1 MSDGKVERAESVSD
15 EVIVRAWQRIAK
27 KRDADGNP
35 TGSVQEVADNIGMKR
50 GSLTQRVASLRK
62 RGLPLAKMPRKGKAK
77 KDIVSLQALL
87 SDINADL
94 EADELYEA
102 EATDDYSDVE

>member
-1 MSDGKVERAESVSD
+1 MSENKVERAEAVSD

-62 RGLPLAKMPRKGKAK
+62 RGLPLASMPRKGKAK
-77 KDIVSLQALL
+77 KDIASLHSLL
-87 SDINADL
+87 NEINAEL

-102 EATDDYSDVE
+102 EATDNYSDVE